1 MYVSQKAA
9 GSATRNTR
17 APFDLAKKREKIS
30 TLSALAS
37 FLVEV
42 TVH

>member
-9 GSATRNTR
+9 GSATKNTR
-17 APFDLAKKREKIS
+17 APFDLAQIREKIS

-37 FLVEV
+37 FLVKV
-42 TVH
+42 TVY